1 MILDPEPTGPLPFP
15 AARLREVLA
24 RPGIA
29 VVPGCH
35 DALGARLL
43 GREPRVHG
51 AAAPGAESLI
61 PNP

>member
-1 MILDPEPTGPLPFP
+1 MILDPEPTDPLPSP

-35 DALGARLL
+35 DALGARLIAQA
-43 GREPRVHG
+43 GFP
-51 AAAPGAESLI
+51 AAFL
-61 PNP
+61 